1 MVYWLVHLFAIK
13 TPAAIA
19 IGFISIDCGISEDSS
34 YTDQVTGIYYT
45 SDATFIDTGI
55 SNSISPEFKINSLP
69 QQLWNVRSFPEG
81 INNCYTLRPARGRG
95 NKYLIRAQFMYGNY
109 DAKNQLPE
117 FDLILGVNMW
127 ESVQLDNASSVIS
140 KEIIHVLSSD
150 YIYVCLVNTDS
161 GIPFI
166 SALELRLLDN
176 SMYETQSGSLVRYA
190 RWDFGSPSELIR
202 FKDDNCD
209 RFWFPYNSGEWKML
223 NTSRTIDTDDDNK
236 LQLPSIVM
244 STAVKPLNTM
254 EPLKFSWES
263 TDPTSKLY
271 IYLYFA
277 EVEELQLNESRE
289 FNIFLNGNL
298 WHGPLTPESFEA
310 TAIYRISSSISEKF
324 EFSIYKTNNSTL
336 PPIINA
342 LEVYLVKQLL
352 QSQTDQKD
360 VDAIMNIK
368 SLYGVKKNWQGDPCA
383 PENYS
388 WEGLNCSYNDYNP
401 PRIISLNLSSSRLT
415 GNITPYIS
423 NLTLLQSLD
432 LSQNGL
438 NGPIPDFLSQLPL
451 LRSLNL
457 TGNKLTGSV
466 PVELIERYK
475 NGSLLLSVKSN
486 PELCWPGS
494 CKKKN
499 KFVVPVVVSVT
510 AAFIFLTTL
519 ATFWWIRRGRQEEE
533 MDAEMDSNKRQ
544 FTYSEVLTIT
554 NNLEKVVGKGGFG
567 TVYYGHLDGI
577 QVAVKM
583 LSQSSIQGYK
593 QFQAEAKHLM
603 RVHHRNVTSLIG
615 YCNDGYHMGL
625 IYEYMVNGDLKRH
638 LSDRNA
644 SVLSWEERLRIATDA
659 AQGLDYLHDGCKPSI
674 IHRDI
679 KSTNILL
686 NERFQAKLADFGL
699 SRAFPI
705 EGSSHVSTA
714 VVGTPGY
721 LDPEYYVSN
730 RLTEKSDVFSYGVV
744 LLEIITSQP
753 AISKDREKTHII
765 EWVSCMLA
773 NGDIKNTVD
782 PRLQGEFDIN
792 SAWKAVEVAM
802 CCVSPTSTERPA
814 MHYVV
819 MELKQCLEMEA
830 SQKEGHE
837 PESKDSVGI
846 TTEDQSSEII
856 PIAR

>member
-1 MVYWLVHLFAIK
+1 MHGANDSLFLS
-13 TPAAIA
+13 
-19 IGFISIDCGISEDSS
+19 GFISIDCGISEDSI

-45 SDATFIDTGI
+45 LDATFIDTGI
-55 SNSISPEFKINSLP
+55 SNNISPEFKTNSLP
-69 QQLWNVRSFPEG
+69 QQLWNVRSFPDG

-150 YIYVCLVNTDS
+150 YIYVCLINTDS

-190 RWDFGSPSELIR
+190 RWDFGSPNELIR

-244 STAVKPLNTM
+244 ATAVKPLNTM

-263 TDPTSKLY
+263 TDPTSKFY

-324 EFSIYKTNNSTL
+324 EFSIYKTNSSTL

-360 VDAIMNIK
+360 
-368 SLYGVKKNWQGDPCA
+368 
-383 PENYS
+383 
-388 WEGLNCSYNDYNP
+388 
-401 PRIISLNLSSSRLT
+401 
-415 GNITPYIS
+415 
-423 NLTLLQSLD
+423 
-432 LSQNGL
+432 
-438 NGPIPDFLSQLPL
+438 
-451 LRSLNL
+451 
-457 TGNKLTGSV
+457 GNKLTGSV

-499 KFVVPVVVSVT
+499 KFVVPVVVSVA
-510 AAFIFLTTL
+510 AAFILLTTL
-519 ATFWWIRRGRQEEE
+519 ATFWWLRRGRQEVGKVKE

-554 NNLEKVVGKGGFG
+554 NNLGKVVGKGGFG

-615 YCNDGYHMGL
+615 YCNAGYHMGL

-644 SVLSWEERLRIATDA
+644 RVLSWEERLRIATDA
-659 AQGLDYLHDGCKPSI
+659 AQGLDYLHDGCKPPI

-837 PESKDSVGI
+837 PESKDSIGI
-846 TTEDQSSEII
+846 TTDDQSTEII